1 MSRYIWAGLVVVG
14 ISLAGLNSMAA
25 GQLKFATGV
34 KGSANYYLPL
44 MAAEEKGFWKEN
56 SLQVEW
62 IPFRGGGSMFRS
74 VAAGAVKIGFTGTP
88 SVVQAAARGVSALAI
103 SELMTKV
110 DFVVWVRADS
120 AIRKPN
126 DLKGAKIG
134 VGRFG
139 GTQHAYGRV
148 VARALGL
155 EKDITF
161 ISAGSISAALAGLK
175 TGKIDAI
182 VLSPRR
188 PIKMLLQGVVR
199 ILVPVANYLPRQW
212 SNHVVF
218 ARKDMVNE
226 NPATIQRVVKAL
238 LKATSFI
245 KKNPGWSMEKMKQVS
260 GYSDK
265 AAQLIYDGLEYSP
278 DGKIDPKAM
287 ANVRKFLIDFG
298 IIKRGKAPDVAALYT
313 DRFTR

>member
-134 VGRFG
+134 VGRFEG
-139 GTQHAYGRV
+139 LAEPSMPMAGWWPGRWVWRKILPSSPPEAYRL
-148 VARALGL
+148 R
-155 EKDITF
+155 
-161 ISAGSISAALAGLK
+161 
-175 TGKIDAI
+175 
-182 VLSPRR
+182 
-188 PIKMLLQGVVR
+188 
-199 ILVPVANYLPRQW
+199 W
-212 SNHVVF
+212 
-218 ARKDMVNE
+218 
-226 NPATIQRVVKAL
+226 
-238 LKATSFI
+238 
-245 KKNPGWSMEKMKQVS
+245 PG
-260 GYSDK
+260 
-265 AAQLIYDGLEYSP
+265 
-278 DGKIDPKAM
+278 
-287 ANVRKFLIDFG
+287 
-298 IIKRGKAPDVAALYT
+298 
-313 DRFTR
+313 